1 MKKPPRLIPLT
12 LSFACLLCFVLAGA
26 SDLCPAN
33 PDPLSLFPVLK
44 GWMKMK
50 KPPRL
55 IPLTLSFACLLCFV
69 LAGASCSANP
79 SAGSDPIGSYEL
91 YYTLNDQDQT
101 VVEDPDWENPQNA
114 PLAIS
119 MTKSSGPT
127 KCSVI
132 VYHKEDSASVNDQDQ
147 TVVEDP
153 DWENPQN
160 APLAISMTKSS
171 GPTKCSVIVYHKE
184 DSASG
189 WITAGS
195 GVVILGG
202 PACSFTIPENHT
214 VRVVAKAT
222 AGNNGYATLQVS
234 LK

>member
-1 MKKPPRLIPLT
+1 
-12 LSFACLLCFVLAGA
+12 
-26 SDLCPAN
+26 
-33 PDPLSLFPVLK
+33 
-44 GWMKMK
+44 MKMK

-101 VVEDPDWENPQNA
+101 VVEDPGWENPQNA

-119 MTKSSGPT
+119 MTKSSGPI
-127 KCSVI
+127 KCSVT
-132 VYHKEDSASVNDQDQ
+132 VYHKEDSAS
-147 TVVEDP
+147 E
-153 DWENPQN
+153 
-160 APLAISMTKSS
+160 
-171 GPTKCSVIVYHKE
+171 
-184 DSASG
+184 

-195 GVVILGG
+195 GTVVLGDS
-202 PACSFTIPENHT
+202 ACSFTIPENHT

>member
-1 MKKPPRLIPLT
+1 MMKKVIRSL
-12 LSFACLLCFVLAGA
+12 CLALVFV
-26 SDLCPAN
+26 C
-33 PDPLSLFPVLK
+33 LF
-44 GWMKMK
+44 G
-50 KPPRL
+50 
-55 IPLTLSFACLLCFV
+55 FG
-69 LAGASCSANP
+69 LAGASCAEEAPDP
-79 SAGSDPIGSYEL
+79 STREFVRDYKD
-91 YYTLNDQDQT
+91 YYTIN
-101 VVEDPDWENPQNA
+101 
-114 PLAIS
+114 
-119 MTKSSGPT
+119 GG
-127 KCSVI
+127 
-132 VYHKEDSASVNDQDQ
+132 YQ